1 MVPGRPDV
9 SFTLRSGIAQGKMV
23 YIGKGGTID
32 GQVNPTLVVHEGDV
46 VQVTLV
52 NGEGAEHDIVFPDV
66 HARSQL
72 VARPGASS
80 TLVFH
85 AIDIGSIAYFCTVP
99 GHREAGME
107 GLLKVEAALP
117 KAAPS
122 GVSISRDPSDLPPP
136 VGARE
141 PATVRFELEAI
152 ERVGRLAD
160 NATYEYWTF
169 NGKVPGPFLRVRV
182 GDTVIVTLKNAANSV
197 IPHNIDL
204 HAVHGPGGGGGATE
218 AAPGETKAFT
228 FKALSIIAPCLWPR
242 TTFPTACMG

>member
-1 MVPGRPDV
+1 MLQSPAARAEETAVTMVPGRPDA
-9 SFTLRSGIAQGKMV
+9 SFTLRTGIAEGKMV
-23 YIGKGGTID
+23 YIGKGGAID
-32 GQVNPTLVVHEGDV
+32 GQVNPTLVVHEGGI

-66 HARSQL
+66 HARSQR
-72 VARPGASS
+72 VAGPGASS

-85 AIDIGSIAYFCTVP
+85 AIDIGSFAYFCTVP

-107 GLLKVEAALP
+107 GLLTVEAALP
-117 KAAPS
+117 KAARS

-152 ERVGRLAD
+152 ERGGRLAD
-160 NATYEYWTF
+160 NATYEYWMF

-197 IPHNIDL
+197 MPHNVDL
-204 HAVHGPGGGGGATE
+204 HAVHGPGGGGAATE
-218 AAPGETKAFT
+218 AAPGRQR
-228 FKALSIIAPCLWPR
+228 LSPSR
-242 TTFPTACMG
+242 H